1 MVYRTLY
8 SDYIKWKTILAEK
21 FGIIMAHLISH
32 KMVDETALKYMK
44 KSEEALKKKS
54 IYILDK
60 VLEEILYRKKTFQ
73 IKN

>member
-1 MVYRTLY
+1 
-8 SDYIKWKTILAEK
+8 
-21 FGIIMAHLISH
+21 MAHLISH